1 MSWSKFTI
9 IIVVGYVLY
18 YIINIIIDSMKS
30 QGTTAVANGS
40 DELTFHEDVLA
51 TEVEDHVPIS
61 IAEET
66 TYQNVAVEDEEE
78 TSNTVWER
86 QEEDTEELNLLSH
99 NINQS
104 TGGITQM
111 SDLIKL
117 AKSDTI
123 DVKRSFVF

>member
-9 IIVVGYVLY
+9 IVVVAYVLY

-30 QGTTAVANGS
+30 QGTTAVASGS

-51 TEVEDHVPIS
+51 TEVEDHEPIS
-61 IAEET
+61 ISEET
-66 TYQNVAVEDEEE
+66 TYQNVAVEEEE

>member
-1 MSWSKFTI
+1 MSWSKFTL
-9 IIVVGYVLY
+9 IVLVAYVLY
-18 YIINIIIDSMKS
+18 YLINIIIDSIKS
-30 QGTTAVANGS
+30 QSTSPSASNS

-51 TEVEDHVPIS
+51 TEVEDHIPIPITQE
-61 IAEET
+61 IASDDDVQEEPI
-66 TYQNVAVEDEEE
+66 A
-78 TSNTVWER
+78 NTVWER
-86 QEEDTEELNLLSH
+86 EDEDTEELNLLSH

-117 AKSDTI
+117 AKSETI

>member
-1 MSWSKFTI
+1 MSWSKFTV
-9 IIVVGYVLY
+9 IIVVAYVLY

-30 QGTTAVANGS
+30 QGTTAVASGS

-66 TYQNVAVEDEEE
+66 TYQNLAVEEEE

-117 AKSDTI
+117 VKSDTI

>member
-9 IIVVGYVLY
+9 IVVVAYVAY

-30 QGTTAVANGS
+30 QGTTAVASGT
-40 DELTFHEDVLA
+40 DELTFQEDVSA

-61 IAEET
+61 ILEET
-66 TYQNVAVEDEEE
+66 NYQNADVEEE

-104 TGGITQM
+104 TGGIIQM
-111 SDLIKL
+111 ADLIKL

-123 DVKRSFVF
+123 DVKRTFVF

>member
-30 QGTTAVANGS
+30 QGTIAVASGS

-66 TYQNVAVEDEEE
+66 TYQNVAVEEE
-78 TSNTVWER
+78 TSNTVWEM

>member
-30 QGTTAVANGS
+30 QGTTAVASGS

>member
-1 MSWSKFTI
+1 MSWSKFTL
-9 IIVVGYVLY
+9 IVLVAYVFY
-18 YIINIIIDSMKS
+18 YLINIIIDSIKS
-30 QGTTAVANGS
+30 QSTSPSASSS

-51 TEVEDHVPIS
+51 TEVEDHIPIPITQE
-61 IAEET
+61 IAS
-66 TYQNVAVEDEEE
+66 QDDVEEE
-78 TSNTVWER
+78 PIANTVWER
-86 QEEDTEELNLLSH
+86 EDEDTEELNLLSH

-117 AKSDTI
+117 AKSETI